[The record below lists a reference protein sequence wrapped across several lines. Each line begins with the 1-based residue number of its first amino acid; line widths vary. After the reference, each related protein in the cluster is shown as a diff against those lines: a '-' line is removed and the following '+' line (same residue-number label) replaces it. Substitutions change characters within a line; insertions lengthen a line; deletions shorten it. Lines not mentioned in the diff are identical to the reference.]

1 MILFNKDNIVIARYI
16 LIVVCNA
23 IFFNY
28 AFANELII
36 IGASAVPHAE
46 ILQQI
51 KPQLKAQGI
60 DLQIKEFNDY
70 VQPNLLTEQKQLD
83 ANFFQHRPYLAQF
96 NKEHG
101 TNLVELTSVQLEP
114 IGVYASNNPKLNNFI
129 IAKSAAQL
137 PRGMIVGIPNDT
149 TNEGR
154 ALLLLQANG
163 IIKIDSSAKYP
174 TKKNIKSNPYDI
186 VIKEL
191 EPAMLPRVL
200 KGGQIDL
207 AVINSNYALLANIN
221 PLKDAVFI
229 ESADSPYVN
238 IVVVRP
244 DELGMPK
251 MKALITALHS
261 ILVRNFIDKTY
272 KGAVIPAF

>member
-1 MILFNKDNIVIARYI
+1 MIKFLK
-16 LIVVCNA
+16 IVVCSTL
-23 IFFNY
+23 FFNHV
-28 AFANELII
+28 FATEVIV

-83 ANFFQHRPYLAQF
+83 ANFFQHRPYLLQF

-114 IGVYASNNPKLNNFI
+114 MGVYASNSPKLNNFI
-129 IAKSAAQL
+129 LTKNATKL
-137 PRGMIVGIPNDT
+137 PQGMVIGVPNDT

-163 IIKIDSSAKYP
+163 VIKIDSNAKYP
-174 TKKNIKSNPYDI
+174 TKKDIKSNPYAV
-186 VIKEL
+186 VIREL

-200 KGGQIDL
+200 KSGQVDL

-229 ESADSPYVN
+229 ENSNSPYVN
-238 IVVVRP
+238 IVAVRP
-244 DELGMPK
+244 DELGMSK
-251 MKALITALHS
+251 MKVLVTALHS
-261 ILVRNFIDKTY
+261 ALVRNFINNTY